1 MVLLDDENEALLK
14 TRTLLARE
22 LAMESGTQVYCR
34 LRTVYVQYPL
44 QVDLP
49 PARALSSVIP
59 VLPTGTGTSEPT
71 VSRRIKLCDVMLKP
85 HHHHPQ

>member
-34 LRTVYVQYPL
+34 LRTVYVKYPL
-44 QVDLP
+44 KVYLP

-59 VLPTGTGTSEPT
+59 VLPTGTSEPT